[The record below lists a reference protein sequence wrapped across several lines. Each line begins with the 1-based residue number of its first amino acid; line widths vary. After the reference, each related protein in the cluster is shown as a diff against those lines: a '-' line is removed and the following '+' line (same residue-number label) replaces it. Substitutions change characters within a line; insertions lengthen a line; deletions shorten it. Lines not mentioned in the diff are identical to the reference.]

1 MSARVAGVGSS
12 VVLLR
17 GINLGSS
24 NRIAMPALREALVE
38 AGLENPRTYL
48 QSGNIVLDAG
58 LDESELS
65 DKVELLITQQ
75 FGLNVPAV
83 TRSEQ
88 ELVRV
93 VAENPFSELAGQEPK
108 RFQVTFL
115 RGELQPGVE
124 QRLAELATADERVA
138 VREREV
144 YAWHPDGVARSKLA
158 MKLGAKAGLGKDV
171 IATSRN
177 WTTVLTLLEM
187 ASSDVS

>member
-1 MSARVAGVGSS
+1 MFGALMDTS

-17 GINLGSS
+17 GINLGPS
-24 NRIAMPALREALVE
+24 NRVAMPALREALAEV
-38 AGLENPRTYL
+38 GFENPRTYV
-48 QSGNIVLDAG
+48 QSGNIVLDTG
-58 LDESELS
+58 MDESELS
-65 DKVELLITQQ
+65 DRVELLITQQ
-75 FGLNVPAV
+75 FRLNVPAI
-83 TRSEQ
+83 TRSRQ

-93 VAENPFSELAGQEPK
+93 VAKNPLVELADQEPK

-115 RGELQPGVE
+115 RGELQSGLE
-124 QRLAELATADERVA
+124 QRLAELATANERV
-138 VREREV
+138 VVQERAV

-158 MKLGAKAGLGKDV
+158 IKLGAKAGLGKDV

>member
-1 MSARVAGVGSS
+1 MSTRAAGVHAS

-17 GINLGSS
+17 GINVGSN
-24 NRIAMPALREALVE
+24 NRIAMPALREALAA
-38 AGLENPRTYL
+38 AGFENPRTYV
-48 QSGNIVLDAG
+48 QSGNIVLDSR

-65 DKVELLITQQ
+65 DTLERLITQQ
-75 FGLNVPAV
+75 FGLTVPAV
-83 TRSEQ
+83 TRSGQ

-93 VAENPFSELAGQEPK
+93 VAENPLSELAEQEPK
-108 RFQVTFL
+108 RFQVSFL
-115 RGELQPGVE
+115 RGELEPGIE

-158 MKLGAKAGLGKDV
+158 LKLGAKAGLGKQV

-177 WTTVLTLLEM
+177 WTTVRTLLEM
-187 ASSDVS
+187 ASSDAG